1 MSIPVQDT
9 LTGQPVDAALLH
21 RLHPMASLTATTREN
36 LASVSR
42 LEVHNR
48 PREALPLA
56 EWNAQAQAV
65 YLLKGQL
72 KLESSSGGH
81 CVMVGGSPEATMPLA
96 CRQEIPQGA
105 KTVTPVEILR
115 LDSNLLDLTVT
126 WDEMARQGGGAESRG
141 IDWSVMN
148 GILGVHS
155 LSGGA
160 FSTLPPAHI
169 ELLLNRFERLPVHK
183 GEIIVR
189 QGDAGDYYYVVERGR
204 CSVDRTIGASRMSLA
219 ELVTGSAFGEEA
231 LISDAPRNASV
242 TMQTDGML
250 LRLKKTDFLELLKE
264 PYLHRLSR
272 AEADARVALG
282 ARWLDVRFPAEFQQ
296 DGLPGAINIPL
307 NELRR
312 ALPLLDEHVEYIVY
326 CQSGRR
332 SAAAAFLMSQKGLR
346 AYLLGEPPGQ
356 GVRVLGGV
364 K

>member
-1 MSIPVQDT
+1 MSPRSSDV
-9 LTGQPVDAALLH
+9 LTGQPVDVAVLN
-21 RLHPMASLTATTREN
+21 RLHPMASLTSTTRED
-36 LASVSR
+36 LASVSQR
-42 LEVHNR
+42 EVHPHLR
-48 PREALPLA
+48 QALPLE
-56 EWNAQAQAV
+56 EWNAESQAV

-72 KLESSSGGH
+72 KLESPNGSH
-81 CVMVGGSPEATMPLA
+81 CVVVGGSPETSLPLA
-96 CRQEIPQGA
+96 CRQDVPQGA

-126 WDEMARQGGGAESRG
+126 WDEMARQDIQTGTEGP
-141 IDWSVMN
+141 DWTVMN
-148 GILGVHS
+148 GILGARS

-160 FSTLPPAHI
+160 FSSLPPAHI
-169 ELLLNRFERLPVHK
+169 ELLLNRFERLSVRK
-183 GEIIVR
+183 GEVIVR

-204 CSVDRTIGASRMSLA
+204 CSVERTIGASRMSVA
-219 ELVTGSAFGEEA
+219 ELVAGNAFGEEA

-250 LRLKKTDFLELLKE
+250 LRLKKSDFLELLKE
-264 PYLHRLSR
+264 PYLQRLSR
-272 AEADARVALG
+272 EEADARVSLG

-296 DGLPGAINIPL
+296 DGLPGAINVPL

-312 ALPLLDEHVEYIVY
+312 ALPLLNEKTEYIVY

-346 AYLLGEPPGQ
+346 AYLLAEPPGK
-356 GVRVLGGV
+356 GKKAFGGV